1 MEASS
6 SGNKKQRLGGDTNE
20 KMIECDSSK
29 FDVSNDEAAASPFI
43 YGSVVL
49 GTIAEN
55 GWFNWFD
62 GESRGQN
69 TAYSNL
75 RLVSHG
81 IKKIVDKPMHGGP
94 DFYDIANLLSKRNG
108 FNRIGGFCDH
118 CFRSCY
124 DEEDGWLSGNIKTE
138 CNTCKRNGWD
148 NNYLHCNCYESHR
161 YGDVLM
167 KLDPRVNP
175 DIEFYA
181 LPIREKATLLLKFLR
196 TVASNFHKEHYE
208 QWEKV
213 VLPEGTQKS
222 AEPDLTQIEIWPG
235 YDTLEKEMK
244 EYNTPVYNFI
254 HHLLFTGW
262 AEGDCYRSPG
272 TYSPFRGRLIGCDRD
287 YNTWVD
293 TPIDHGDEFGD
304 MKECFISLHKSD
316 EELTVPVSDDRWP
329 EYTLSTIQYIPETIR
344 RCMTNTIDHQAE
356 SLLGKAIADSID
368 IYRLVR
374 QTYEAQKDKLSVIQW
389 MPCLGVPREDFI
401 PRSTFEG
408 YNPRARNGAT
418 R

>member
-1 MEASS
+1 MEVSS
-6 SGNKKQRLGGDTNE
+6 SDNKKQKMGGDTNE
-20 KMIECDSSK
+20 KTVDS
-29 FDVSNDEAAASPFI
+29 AASPFS
-43 YGSVVL
+43 YGSDVL
-49 GTIAEN
+49 GIIAEN

-69 TAYSNL
+69 TTYSNL
-75 RLVSHG
+75 RFVSHG
-81 IKKIVDKPMHGGP
+81 IKEIVDKPMHGGP
-94 DFYDIANLLSKRNG
+94 DFYDIVNLLSKRNG

-118 CFRSCY
+118 CFSSWY
-124 DEEDGWLSGNIKTE
+124 ANMGGTE
-138 CNTCKRNGWD
+138 CDTCNRHDWD
-148 NNYLHCNCYESHR
+148 YLHCKCYESHR

-175 DIEFYA
+175 DIKFYA
-181 LPIREKATLLLKFLR
+181 LPIREKAKLLLKFLR

-222 AEPDLTQIEIWPG
+222 PEPDLTQIQIWPG
-235 YDTLEKEMK
+235 YGTFEKEMK
-244 EYNTPVYNFI
+244 KYNKPVFNFI
-254 HHLLFTGW
+254 IHLLFTGW

-272 TYSPFRGRLIGCDRD
+272 TDSPFRGRLIGCERD
-287 YNTWVD
+287 YNTWTD

-316 EELTVPVSDDRWP
+316 EEVTVPASDDRWSRP

-344 RCMTNTIDHQAE
+344 RCVMNTVDQQAE
-356 SLLGKAIADSID
+356 SLIGKSIADSID

-374 QTYEAQKDKLSVIQW
+374 QSYETQKDKLSVIQW
-389 MPCLGVPREDFI
+389 MPCLGVTREDFV

-408 YNPRARNGAT
+408 YNPCARYGAT